1 MLISVSQ
8 LRIDSIDQSPLIFF
22 QSKTPLLFPFP
33 PPSLFARKWRIDSYF
48 QESVQTPPTGW
59 NRRRRR
65 RIKKR
70 GRHKILQIF
79 ITTVEFSPSQ
89 VARIRMG
96 VLCIIEL
103 NLRLPSW
110 FPPSLPSR
118 LPLSLSLSLSLSLI
132 HFIRYSSFFNS
143 KCVIWII
150 IALLLH
156 YELTNRTGNARQRRA
171 SAKNTHKL
179 SHRMSHRMSHERH
192 NFNRVAF
199 SPFPNQTS
207 NQIPTAIVN

>member
-1 MLISVSQ
+1 MERRNTGVDRRCIADAIEAIRLESQLMLISVSQ

-118 LPLSLSLSLSLSLI
+118 LPLSLSLSFILFGIHHSLI
-132 HFIRYSSFFNS
+132 PNASF
-143 KCVIWII
+143 
-150 IALLLH
+150 
-156 YELTNRTGNARQRRA
+156 E
-171 SAKNTHKL
+171 
-179 SHRMSHRMSHERH
+179 
-192 NFNRVAF
+192 
-199 SPFPNQTS
+199 
-207 NQIPTAIVN
+207 